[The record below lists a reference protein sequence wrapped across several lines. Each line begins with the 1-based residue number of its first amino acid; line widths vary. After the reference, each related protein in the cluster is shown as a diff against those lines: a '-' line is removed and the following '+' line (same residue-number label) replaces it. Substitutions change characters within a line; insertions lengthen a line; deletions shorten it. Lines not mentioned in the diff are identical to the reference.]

1 MDWEQDT
8 AEADLGADHW
18 AYLDRT
24 ERPVGGCGAGD
35 LGLATLSCHTRA
47 QIDPDTGEQSTSEE
61 YVVRD
66 TPLLVNIKGCGYPP
80 DTMCDLFAEKYQNH
94 SRAGETFPCH
104 YSRLEL
110 ETNLH
115 EVCRCTTTEPLTTW
129 HLLEPFP

>member
-1 MDWEQDT
+1 M
-8 AEADLGADHW
+8 G
-18 AYLDRT
+18 
-24 ERPVGGCGAGD
+24 GAGD
-35 LGLATLSCHTRA
+35 PGLAILNCHTRA

-104 YSRLEL
+104 YTLRNIPSSKGNNWALECSL
-110 ETNLH
+110 VLILIHRGIQTSSFK
-115 EVCRCTTTEPLTTW
+115 CSSSSS
-129 HLLEPFP
+129 